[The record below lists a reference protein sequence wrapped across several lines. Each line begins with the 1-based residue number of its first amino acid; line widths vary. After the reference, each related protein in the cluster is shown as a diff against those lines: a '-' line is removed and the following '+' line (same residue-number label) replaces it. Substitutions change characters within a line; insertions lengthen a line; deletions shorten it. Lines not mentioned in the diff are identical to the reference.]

1 MKKINYRHYIAI
13 TIIIGFVACW
23 LLFPNA
29 LGRAIESVRD
39 FGLSVAYYFCEIF
52 GIDHN
57 ITPTVNEFPEIPFF
71 DFSPSVPVP
80 SPAPSVPIP
89 DTFDGFK
96 GKWSAYWQLWATKDN
111 FLHYLYT
118 LGNGLY

>member
-1 MKKINYRHYIAI
+1 MKLTERIKKINYRHYIAI
-13 TIIIGFVACW
+13 VITVGFAACW

-29 LGRAIESVRD
+29 LGRIIESVRD

-52 GIDHN
+52 GIDHT
-57 ITPTVNEFPEIPFF
+57 ITPMVNEFPKIPFF
-71 DFSPSVPVP
+71 DFFPSAPAP

-96 GKWSAYWQLWATKDN
+96 GKWFA
-111 FLHYLYT
+111 
-118 LGNGLY
+118 